1 MIAKRIRAFFARSI
15 RALIAKTPYRLVH
28 CAELELKD
36 RALAAVGEAHL
47 NAPVDDGSVRAIV
60 FSRDRPLQLHALLSG
75 YFDCFD
81 DPPPVRVM
89 YSVSGKRED
98 AAYEELNA
106 SFSNRNLQ
114 LIRETNFRDDL
125 LEQLEAAGS
134 GRVFFL
140 VDDIVFLEPIAV
152 SDLKAFPVSTHV
164 LSLRLAPRIDFSY
177 TTQKS
182 QRRPELRDYAKHA
195 EKAGGLSRPALEWDW
210 ASGEIDWAYAFS
222 VDGHVFRARE
232 IFQLAKSL
240 HFRAPNSFESAMQ
253 AFAPFFAARKGICY
267 ERPALVNI
275 PCNRVQTEL
284 DNIHGSMHQHQLLEL
299 WEAGQRVDFRSLYG
313 AQTNSCHQEMLLP
326 LESDDT
332 AEKSFSE
339 SPLKSVD

>member
-1 MIAKRIRAFFARSI
+1 MIAKRIRAFFARSVK
-15 RALIAKTPYRLVH
+15 ALIAKTPYRLIH
-28 CAELELKD
+28 GAELELKD

-47 NAPVDDGSVRAIV
+47 NPLADDGSVRAII

-81 DPPPVRVM
+81 EPPPVRVM
-89 YSVSGKRED
+89 YSVSGEREA
-98 AAYEELNA
+98 AAYEELKTA
-106 SFSNRNLQ
+106 FSNQDLQ
-114 LIRETNFRDDL
+114 LVRETDFREDL
-125 LEQLEAAGS
+125 LKQLEAAGS

-140 VDDIVFLEPIAV
+140 VDDIVFLEPIAAA
-152 SDLKAFPVSTHV
+152 DLKNFPVGTHV

-182 QRRPELRDYAKHA
+182 QRLPELRDYATHA
-195 EKAGGLSRPALEWDW
+195 QNGRGLSRPALEWNW

-232 IFQLAKSL
+232 ILQLAKSV

-253 AFAPFFAARKGICY
+253 AFAPYFAARKGICY

-275 PCNRVQTEL
+275 PCNRVQTEV
-284 DNIHGSMHQHQLLEL
+284 DNVHGSMHQDRLLEL
-299 WEAGQRVDFRSLYG
+299 WEAGQRVDFRALYG
-313 AQTNSCHQEMLLP
+313 AQTNSCHQEMVLP
-326 LESDDT
+326 LRSDSE
-332 AEKSFSE
+332 AEKS
-339 SPLKSVD
+339 SV